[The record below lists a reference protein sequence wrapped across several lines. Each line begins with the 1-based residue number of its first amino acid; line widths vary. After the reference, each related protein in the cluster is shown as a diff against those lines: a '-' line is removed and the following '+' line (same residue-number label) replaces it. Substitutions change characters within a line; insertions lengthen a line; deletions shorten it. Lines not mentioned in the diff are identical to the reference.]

1 MSAAQERAAE
11 ADAGRPVQRSARLV
25 LVLSAASFGLTWVA
39 GPWATDEI
47 PPLAIAFARFALAAA
62 LLFAWCRIRGVPIP
76 LRRADAPLVIGVTL
90 TSVVV
95 YNVLFLYG
103 VTLAPASHGAV
114 IVPGLIPVITLVLAR
129 LLFDE
134 RVALIRAAGAVLSL
148 VGLALVVGPAF
159 AGDAQ
164 QLTGDLLFVG
174 GASVWAVYAILGRAA
189 TQRFHPAAITFL
201 AAALGAVVFAP
212 LSLLLEPGGFAALA
226 AASPRTLGGVAYL
239 GTFGTVLSFVLFY
252 VGVQR
257 IGAARASAYGVL
269 IPLFGVAATVSL
281 LGEPIE
287 PISLAGAAIVVAGLW
302 LTQARSHP
310 SEPAAA

>member
-1 MSAAQERAAE
+1 MTATAERPPASAT
-11 ADAGRPVQRSARLV
+11 VL

-39 GPWATDEI
+39 GPWAVAEI
-47 PPLAIAFARFALAAA
+47 PPLAVACLRFALAAA
-62 LLFAWCRIRGVPIP
+62 LLFVWCRIRGVPIP
-76 LRRADAPLVIGVTL
+76 LRLADAPLVIGVSL

-95 YNVLFLYG
+95 YNILFLYG

-129 LLFDE
+129 LLFGE
-134 RVALIRAAGAVLSL
+134 RVALIRAFGAALSL
-148 VGLALVVGPAF
+148 AGLALVVGPAF
-159 AGDAQ
+159 AGDAR

-189 TQRFHPAAITFL
+189 TRRFHPAAITFL
-201 AAALGAVVFAP
+201 AAALGAVIFAP
-212 LSLLLEPGGFAALA
+212 LSLLLEPGAFVVLA
-226 AASPRTLGGVAYL
+226 AASPRALGGVAYL

-269 IPLFGVAATVSL
+269 IPLFGVAATVTL

-287 PISLAGAAIVVAGLW
+287 PISLVGAAVVVVGLR
-302 LTQARSHP
+302 LTQARSTP
-310 SEPAAA
+310 SDHAAASPTGHAA